1 MPAIFFSLV
10 RVAIFALSTVY
21 LSSCPATQDTVLV
34 VAQHSS
40 RLPIVILRYTGTIEF
55 FLSLLLYCDPLQLG
69 IHLIQRSTCYFR
81 NTMKI
86 PCLLPLLASTSAFV
100 PNTIMFKHPA
110 TTQLYMM
117 YDRVEEAISD
127 AQRICAQSG
136 PESRPCRVAWDIVEE
151 LEAADSH
158 RGQDLGGANHMSP
171 DGEAA
176 MLSSFEILLQ
186 KMDGKMDQ
194 CMATTEKL
202 SDLGLRDHSIAE
214 LHRCSMQMKEA
225 IWNARQSMG
234 Q

>member
-1 MPAIFFSLV
+1 
-10 RVAIFALSTVY
+10 
-21 LSSCPATQDTVLV
+21 
-34 VAQHSS
+34 
-40 RLPIVILRYTGTIEF
+40 
-55 FLSLLLYCDPLQLG
+55 
-69 IHLIQRSTCYFR
+69 
-81 NTMKI
+81 MKI

-100 PNTIMFKHPA
+100 PSTTSFNHPSN
-110 TTQLYMM
+110 QLHLM

-136 PESRPCRVAWDIVEE
+136 PESRECRVAWDIVEE

-158 RGQDLGGANHMSP
+158 RGGPMQGVGGGAINMNP
-171 DGEAA
+171 DGEAL
-176 MLSSFEILLQ
+176 MSSFNILLQ

-194 CMATTEKL
+194 CLATTEKL

-214 LHRCSMQMKEA
+214 LHQKAYEMKEA

>member
-1 MPAIFFSLV
+1 
-10 RVAIFALSTVY
+10 
-21 LSSCPATQDTVLV
+21 
-34 VAQHSS
+34 
-40 RLPIVILRYTGTIEF
+40 
-55 FLSLLLYCDPLQLG
+55 
-69 IHLIQRSTCYFR
+69 
-81 NTMKI
+81 MKI
-86 PCLLPLLASTSAFV
+86 PCLLPFLASTSAFV

-136 PESRPCRVAWDIVEE
+136 PESQDCRVAWDIVEE

-158 RGQDLGGANHMSP
+158 RGGPMQGGGGGANHMSP

-194 CMATTEKL
+194 CLATTEKL

-214 LHRCSMQMKEA
+214 LHQKAYEMKEA
-225 IWNARQSMG
+225 IWNARQAIG